1 MVEGPSSHF
10 SEALKTQ
17 LIFSRVSSC
26 LPYKDLFSLMRTCKF
41 YTQMGNLHLRMLLKQ
56 LNFSEELEKNS
67 QIQDFSYFLRYF
79 YYRELLT
86 AQIPI
91 PFENDLKV
99 IRNNKLGF
107 KGIQEFSIGIKI
119 SGFHLYNK
127 DLIVMETEKL
137 YDISNDKPEHLT
149 IKGVKKFSTNAKN
162 FVFLTEK
169 AELITLIYEENVKL
183 ANMKMVKLNVF
194 FPIVDIAVS
203 YHNIIMISPNNED
216 ISLKCLESPENEWMK
231 TYIKSNKSQF
241 NIFILAFADL
251 LSEENYQEPLKILKM
266 VDAEPFKKEIKSFCL
281 GQHFAYFVNENCN
294 LLQVDLH
301 NFNKELIVAISTHPF
316 FLEKP
321 IEKVFSG
328 LFYYLALEREEMKS
342 IDTWDN
348 TQILKWAEEIGFEDY
363 IQILK
368 YENIVGAQLANVNKS
383 FLLDTL
389 GMTK

>member
-1 MVEGPSSHF
+1 
-10 SEALKTQ
+10 
-17 LIFSRVSSC
+17 
-26 LPYKDLFSLMRTCKF
+26 
-41 YTQMGNLHLRMLLKQ
+41 
-56 LNFSEELEKNS
+56 
-67 QIQDFSYFLRYF
+67 
-79 YYRELLT
+79 
-86 AQIPI
+86 
-91 PFENDLKV
+91 
-99 IRNNKLGF
+99 
-107 KGIQEFSIGIKI
+107 
-119 SGFHLYNK
+119 
-127 DLIVMETEKL
+127 
-137 YDISNDKPEHLT
+137 
-149 IKGVKKFSTNAKN
+149 
-162 FVFLTEK
+162 
-169 AELITLIYEENVKL
+169 
-183 ANMKMVKLNVF
+183 MVKLNVF